1 MHKGLSSDELTQL
14 ATSDS
19 LLNAHFQGVFPSDVI
34 PKIEQY
40 HAGFIFNN
48 EPSTEA
54 GMHWLAFY
62 FPEKGQSEFFD
73 SYGFPPEFYT
83 PNFTKCIKNS
93 KRHINTKLLQSM
105 DTAVCGDY
113 SLFYLWHRVRGK
125 SIEKIDNIFTE
136 NTRLND
142 RMTVSF
148 VRKHMYIK
156 HKNLKAHTKQH
167 SKIKAHVHHHLEYQE
182 QQQGGALARHRV
194 RPIDKAGYIA
204 SMFLSGPAP
213 TFAVAAGKLGSQ
225 VLKGITDNV

>member
-83 PNFTKCIKNS
+83 PNFTKFIKNS
-93 KRHINTKLLQSM
+93 KRHINTKVLQSM

-113 SLFYLWHRVRGK
+113 SLLYLWHRVRGK
-125 SIEKIDNIFTE
+125 SIAKIDNIFTE
-136 NTRLND
+136 NTKMND
-142 RMTVSF
+142 RMAVSF

-156 HKNLKAHTKQH
+156 HKHLKAHTKQH
-167 SKIKAHVHHHLEYQE
+167 SKIKAHVNHHLEYQK
-182 QQQGGALARHRV
+182 GGALARHRV

-213 TFAVAAGKLGSQ
+213 SFAAAAGKLGGQ
-225 VLKGITDNV
+225 VLKGITDNI

>member
-14 ATSDS
+14 ATSDI
-19 LLNAHFQGVFPSDVI
+19 LLNSQFQGVFPSDI
-34 PKIEQY
+34 LPKIEKY
-40 HAGFIFNN
+40 PAGFIFNN

-62 FPEKGQSEFFD
+62 FPDKGHSEFFD
-73 SYGFPPEFYT
+73 SYGFPPEVYT
-83 PNFTKCIKNS
+83 PNFTKFIKNT
-93 KRHINTKLLQSM
+93 KRHINTQTLQSM

-113 SLFYLWHRVRGK
+113 SLYYLWHRIRGN
-125 SIEKIDNIFTE
+125 SIEKIDQVFTN
-136 NTRLND
+136 NTHFND
-142 RMTVSF
+142 KIVVSF
-148 VRKHMYIK
+148 VRTHMHIQNG
-156 HKNLKAHTKQH
+156 NLKAMCKQD

-182 QQQGGALARHRV
+182 GGALARHRV

-213 TFAVAAGKLGSQ
+213 TFLTVAGKLGGQ

>member
-14 ATSDS
+14 TTSDT
-19 LLNAHFQGVFPSDVI
+19 LLNAHFQGVFPSDI
-34 PKIEQY
+34 LPKIETY
-40 HAGFIFNN
+40 PAGFIFNN

-83 PNFTKCIKNS
+83 PNFTKFIKNS

-113 SLFYLWHRVRGK
+113 SLYYLWHRVRGN
-125 SIEKIDNIFTE
+125 SIEKIDQVFTN
-136 NTRLND
+136 NTHFND
-142 RMTVSF
+142 KTVVSF
-148 VRKHMYIK
+148 VRTHMHIQDA
-156 HKNLKAHTKQH
+156 NLKAHTKQH
-167 SKIKAHVHHHLEYQE
+167 SKIKAHVNHHLEYQK
-182 QQQGGALARHRV
+182 GGALARHRV

-213 TFAVAAGKLGSQ
+213 SFAAAAGKLGGQ
-225 VLKGITDNV
+225 VLKGITDNI

>member
-14 ATSDS
+14 AASDT
-19 LLNAHFQGVFPSDVI
+19 LLNAQFQGVFPSDI
-34 PKIEQY
+34 LPKIDKY
-40 HAGFIFNN
+40 PAGFIFNN

-73 SYGFPPEFYT
+73 SYGFSPENYT
-83 PNFTKCIKNS
+83 SNFTKFIKNS
-93 KRHINTKLLQSM
+93 RRHINTKILQSM

-125 SIEKIDNIFTE
+125 SIAKIDNIFTE
-136 NTRLND
+136 NTHLND
-142 RMTVSF
+142 KITVSF
-148 VRKHMYIK
+148 VRTHMYIQDG
-156 HKNLKAHTKQH
+156 NLKAMCKQD

-182 QQQGGALARHRV
+182 GGALARHRV

-213 TFAVAAGKLGSQ
+213 TFAVAAGKLGGQ
-225 VLKGITDNV
+225 VFKGITDNV

>member
-1 MHKGLSSDELTQL
+1 MHKGLTSDELTQL
-14 ATSDS
+14 ATSDKV
-19 LLNAHFQGVFPSDVI
+19 LNSHFQGVFPSDI
-34 PKIEQY
+34 LPQIEKY
-40 HAGFIFNN
+40 PAAFIFNN

-83 PNFTKCIKNS
+83 PNFTKFIKNT
-93 KRHINTKLLQSM
+93 KRHINTKILQSM

-125 SIEKIDNIFTE
+125 SIEKIDSIFTE
-136 NTRLND
+136 NTRMND

-148 VRKHMYIK
+148 VRKSMYVK
-156 HKNLKAHTKQH
+156 NKNLKAHTKQH
-167 SKIKAHVHHHLEYQE
+167 SKLKAHVHHTLASNEKQT
-182 QQQGGALARHRV
+182 GGAVARHRV

-213 TFAVAAGKLGSQ
+213 TFAVAAGKLGGQ

>member
-1 MHKGLSSDELTQL
+1 MHKGLTSDELSQL
-14 ATSDS
+14 AASDS
-19 LLNAHFQGVFPSDVI
+19 LINSQFQGVFPSDIV

-40 HAGFIFNN
+40 PAGFIFNN

-83 PNFTKCIKNS
+83 PNFTKLIKNTT
-93 KRHINTKLLQSM
+93 RHINTKTLQSL

-113 SLFYLWHRVRGK
+113 SLFYLWHRVRGN
-125 SIEKIDNIFTE
+125 SIEKIDQLFAN
-136 NTRLND
+136 NTHFND
-142 RMTVSF
+142 KMAVAF
-148 VRKHMYIK
+148 VRTHMYIK
-156 HKNLKAHTKQH
+156 DANLKAMCKQD
-167 SKIKAHVHHHLEYQE
+167 SKIKAQVHHHIEYQE
-182 QQQGGALARHRV
+182 GGALARHRL

-213 TFAVAAGKLGSQ
+213 SFAAAAGKLGGQ

>member
-14 ATSDS
+14 ATSDT
-19 LLNAHFQGVFPSDVI
+19 LLNAQFQGVFPSDVL
-34 PKIEQY
+34 PKIDNY
-40 HAGFIFNN
+40 PAGFIFNN

-83 PNFTKCIKNS
+83 PNFTKFIKNS

-142 RMTVSF
+142 KMTVSF
-148 VRKHMYIK
+148 VRKHMYVK
-156 HKNLKAHTKQH
+156 HKNLKAHIKQH
-167 SKIKAHVHHHLEYQE
+167 SKIKAHVHY
-182 QQQGGALARHRV
+182 
-194 RPIDKAGYIA
+194 
-204 SMFLSGPAP
+204 
-213 TFAVAAGKLGSQ
+213 KLR
-225 VLKGITDNV
+225 L

>member
-14 ATSDS
+14 AASDPLVKS
-19 LLNAHFQGVFPSDVI
+19 QFQGVFPSDI
-34 PKIEQY
+34 LPKIEQY
-40 HAGFIFNN
+40 PAGFIFNN

-83 PNFTKCIKNS
+83 PNFTKLIKNT
-93 KRHINTKLLQSM
+93 KRHINTKTLQSL

-113 SLFYLWHRVRGK
+113 SLFYLWHRVRGN
-125 SIEKIDNIFTE
+125 SIEKIDQLFTN
-136 NTRLND
+136 NTHFND
-142 RMTVSF
+142 KMAVAF
-148 VRKHMYIK
+148 VRTHMYIQDA
-156 HKNLKAHTKQH
+156 NLKAHTKQD
-167 SKIKAHVHHHLEYQE
+167 SKLKARVHHHLEYQK
-182 QQQGGALARHRV
+182 GGALARHRV

-213 TFAVAAGKLGSQ
+213 SFAAAAGKLGGQ